1 MNKQERDRQRLTK
14 HLFDGY
20 RYSRPYKD
28 FYYPNGFQDQRVH
41 TEYWWSE
48 DLVFDLLKEE
58 KFFGTSSMF
67 KTRELVAKHG
77 WHGVTS
83 LVKGP
88 FSPADIWVPGKAFIE
103 VKYTSYG
110 VNPGFGFTMS
120 SGKGAARIE
129 HFIKGYDRDT
139 QRPRRSY
146 KFYLAVVSDVGKT
159 VSLVDLFNQPL
170 AKRWRYDFTFKYG
183 EPSHDVFL
191 DRENCVLIKENLHE
205 TIYKYKQGENDD
217 RSINDKNQ
225 EDRKAS

>member
-1 MNKQERDRQRLTK
+1 M
-14 HLFDGY
+14 
-20 RYSRPYKD
+20 
-28 FYYPNGFQDQRVH
+28 
-41 TEYWWSE
+41 
-48 DLVFDLLKEE
+48 FDLLKKE

-88 FSPADIWVPGKAFIE
+88 FSPADIWVPGKAFVE
-103 VKYTSYG
+103 VKYTSNW
-110 VNPGFGFTMS
+110 VNPSFGFPMS
-120 SGKGAARIE
+120 SSKGPARIE

-146 KFYLAVVSDVGKT
+146 KFYLAVVSDFNKT

-170 AKRWRYDFTFKYG
+170 AKRWKYNFTFKYG
-183 EPSHDVFL
+183 RPSHGVFL
-191 DRENCVLIKENLHE
+191 DQENCVLIKENLHE
-205 TIYKYKQGENDD
+205 TIYQYKKGGHNE

-225 EDRKAS
+225 EDREAS